1 MNSQFPPGAACFD
14 LLNSLEEGLVLCDSD
29 HRVQYYNRQAARFCD
44 EKLFPPGRDQLLGLL
59 QKGSFPALFDC
70 GGQKF
75 TVSKIEISSGGYW
88 IVLSELCS
96 DVPTG
101 AEGQLLLQAII
112 DSLSDAVSVV
122 DEKGMGLMINR
133 AYTRLTGMTAEQV
146 LRQPA
151 TVDIAEGES
160 VHFQVLKT
168 GKPIKGVR
176 MKVGPYRR
184 DVVVSCAPLQINGRM
199 KGSVGVIHD
208 ISEIRRLMEELE
220 RTRRL
225 VRRLESRYTFEDIIG
240 RSKRLLETVERAGQA
255 ARTPASVLLR
265 GECGTGKELFA
276 HAIHHASE
284 RAERP
289 FIRVNC
295 ASLTDTL
302 LESELFGYADGA
314 FTGARKGGR
323 KGYFEEAH
331 GGTLF
336 LDEIGAMSQEAQAR
350 LLRVLQEGEIIRV
363 GESRTR
369 AIDVR
374 VIAATNA
381 DLEEMVQKGSFRKD
395 LYYRLNVFPILMPPL
410 REIKEDIPLLADYY
424 VNRYGQE
431 YGRLAVEISPRV
443 YRRLQ
448 EYDWPG
454 NMRELQN
461 VISRALI
468 NLGRDEVR
476 IDEQHL
482 MIPFATVPEKKE
494 PGAVYGGGSLAEM
507 HRNWEREMI
516 RQALAEAGWNKSE
529 AARRLKIS
537 IRGLYNKIER
547 YRIYPPA
554 GSAREN

>member
-1 MNSQFPPGAACFD
+1 MAAQLPCELLDSLELGLILLQQNHAPLYFNRAALACLGAAQD
-14 LLNSLEEGLVLCDSD
+14 SQRLPQLPAALRRLLERNV
-29 HRVQYYNRQAARFCD
+29 
-44 EKLFPPGRDQLLGLL
+44 FPTVTLLG
-59 QKGSFPALFDC
+59 GRRHS
-70 GGQKF
+70 
-75 TVSKIEISSGGYW
+75 VSKVDAAYGNIW
-88 IVLSELCS
+88 IILQEQNTAI
-96 DVPTG
+96 PTG
-101 AEGQLLLQAII
+101 EEGQLLLQKII

-122 DEKGMGLMINR
+122 DERGMGLMINR
-133 AYTRLTGMTAEQV
+133 AYTRLTGMTEEQV
-146 LRQPA
+146 LNKPA

-184 DVVVSCAPLQINGRM
+184 DVVVSCAPLMINGTLR
-199 KGSVGVIHD
+199 GSVGVVHD
-208 ISEIRRLMEELE
+208 ISEIRSLMEELE

-240 RSKRLLETVERAGQA
+240 KSRRLKETVERARQA

-276 HAIHHASE
+276 HAIHHASD
-284 RAERP
+284 RAARP

-295 ASLTDTL
+295 ASLTHTL

-314 FTGARKGGR
+314 FTGARRGGR

-350 LLRVLQEGEIIRV
+350 LLRVIQEGEIVRV
-363 GESRTR
+363 GESRSR

-374 VIAATNA
+374 LIAATNA
-381 DLEEMVQKGSFRKD
+381 DLEEMVEAGYFRKD

-431 YGRLAVEISPRV
+431 YGRLGVEISPQV

-461 VISRALI
+461 VVSRALI
-468 NLGRDEVR
+468 NLGREETV
-476 IDEQHL
+476 IEEQHL
-482 MIPFATVPEKKE
+482 MIPFAAALPKMPDTRPDIAAGSFKE
-494 PGAVYGGGSLAEM
+494 A
-507 HRNWEREMI
+507 HRAWERELI
-516 RQALAEAGWNKSE
+516 RQVLAQSGGNKTE
-529 AARRLKIS
+529 AARRLKVS
-537 IRGLYNKIER
+537 LRTLYNKLER
-547 YRIYPPA
+547 H
-554 GSAREN
+554 GLSSKL